1 MIVVDTNVLVHLLS
15 GTGSAGERATALY
28 ADDPSWCAPA
38 LALSELRNVL
48 VGMVRRGWIDR
59 RDADAMHDDALDVL
73 GSRVGAVRGTTVLET
88 ALALELTA
96 YDAEF
101 VALAEELDVPLVTRD
116 RAILEA
122 APERAREL

>member
-1 MIVVDTNVLVHLLS
+1 MIVVDTNVLVHLVS
-15 GTGSAGERATALY
+15 GTGPAGERAAALY
-28 ADDPSWCAPA
+28 AGDPSWCAPA

-48 VGMVRRGWIDR
+48 VGMVRRGWIDA
-59 RDADAMHDDALDVL
+59 RDADAMHDDALDIL
-73 GSRVGAVRGTTVLET
+73 GPRIAAVRGTTVLET

-101 VALAEELDVPLVTRD
+101 VALAEELDVLLVTRD

-122 APERAREL
+122 VPGRAQGL